1 MPTKT
6 ASEAKLAPKSPTP
19 AAKKSSTKTPA
30 KKMTKS
36 TKVEKVESTEEAVKP
51 LPKKEH
57 KEFHKETTTPKDYK
71 LPQGRYYYSNGKRK
85 TSVALVRLYKGDG
98 SVFVNE
104 KALENYFKTKLQK
117 EIVKFPLKLTGY
129 EGKFTITV
137 NVMGGGLNSQAEAVR
152 HGVAK
157 ALVLFDEGLKHTIK
171 QAGLLTRDPR
181 SKERKKFG
189 LHRARRA
196 PQFSKR

>member
-1 MPTKT
+1 MPTPSKAKVTPAPVAKKSKT
-6 ASEAKLAPKSPTP
+6 PVKKSASAAEGQRKEPKSPKSPATVVHKAAAP
-19 AAKKSSTKTPA
+19 AAS
-30 KKMTKS
+30 
-36 TKVEKVESTEEAVKP
+36 
-51 LPKKEH
+51 
-57 KEFHKETTTPKDYK
+57 KDYK
-71 LPQGRYYYSNGKRK
+71 LPQGRYYYANGKRK
-85 TSVALVRLYKGDG
+85 TSIARVRLYKGDG
-98 SVFVNE
+98 SIFINE
-104 KALENYFKTKLQK
+104 QTLDQYFKVKLHR
-117 EIVKFPLKLTGY
+117 EVAKFPLKLTGY

-137 NVMGGGLNSQAEAVR
+137 QLSGGGESSGADAVR
-152 HGVAK
+152 HGISK

>member
-1 MPTKT
+1 MPPKT
-6 ASEAKLAPKSPTP
+6 AKLATKKTTTPKEV
-19 AAKKSSTKTPA
+19 KETKTPKKVA
-30 KKMTKS
+30 KVEKTE
-36 TKVEKVESTEEAVKP
+36 KVEKVEAA
-51 LPKKEH
+51 PKAAH
-57 KEFHKETTTPKDYK
+57 KAAAPQASKDYK
-71 LPQGRYYYSNGKRK
+71 LPQGRYYYANGKRK
-85 TSVALVRLYKGDG
+85 TSIARVRLYKGDG
-98 SVFVNE
+98 SIFVNE
-104 KALENYFKTKLQK
+104 QTLDQYFKVKLHR
-117 EIVKFPLKLTGY
+117 EVAKFPLKLTGY

-137 NVMGGGLNSQAEAVR
+137 QLSGGGQSSGADAVR
-152 HGVAK
+152 HGIAK